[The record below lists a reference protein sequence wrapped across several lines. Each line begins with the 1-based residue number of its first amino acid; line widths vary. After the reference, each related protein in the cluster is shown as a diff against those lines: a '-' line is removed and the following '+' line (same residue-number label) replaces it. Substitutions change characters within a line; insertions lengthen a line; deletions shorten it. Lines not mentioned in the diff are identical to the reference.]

1 MANKCGTIRDIA
13 LHYPTSSGWTEGIP
27 SALLAPRSSRYGK
40 PALST
45 PFFHL
50 RLPPAERAALL
61 RSVVD
66 RVRSQS
72 ARSPAVV
79 VFDLDGTL
87 MDNRPRV
94 VAILHELA
102 AAWRTRHPAAAEAC
116 ARAQADDIGYGFI
129 ANLRRLGVVEPGL
142 HEEGLAFWKARFFQD
157 PHVKHDVEILGAR
170 AYVKA
175 CYEAGAVVVYLTG
188 RDLPNMALGS
198 FASLRDL
205 GFPIGVIG
213 TELVVKP
220 TFEMP
225 DAEFKRAVAPGLE
238 RLGTVVAAFDNEPAN
253 VNLFLEAHPA
263 SHGIFLDTQYAPD
276 PPALDPRAQVIS
288 SFDLDP

>member
-1 MANKCGTIRDIA
+1 M
-13 LHYPTSSGWTEGIP
+13 
-27 SALLAPRSSRYGK
+27 
-40 PALST
+40 ST
-45 PFFHL
+45 PFLHM

-61 RSVVD
+61 RSIID
-66 RVRSQS
+66 QVRLQV

-102 AAWRTRHPAAAEAC
+102 SAWRVLHPEAAAAC
-116 ARAQADDIGYGFI
+116 ARAESDDIGYGFI
-129 ANLRRLGVVEPGL
+129 QNLLRLGVEDPAL

-157 PHVKHDVEILGAR
+157 PHVKHDIEVTGAR

-175 CYEAGAVVVYLTG
+175 CYDAGAVVVYLTG

-225 DAEFKRAVAPGLE
+225 DAEFKREVAPELK
-238 RLGTVVAAFDNEPAN
+238 RLGKVLAAFDNEPAN
-253 VNLFLEAHPA
+253 VNLFMEAHPEV
-263 SHGIFLDTQYAPD
+263 HGIFLDTQYAPD
-276 PPALDPRAQVIS
+276 PPPLDSRAQVIS
-288 SFDLDP
+288 SFALDA

>member
-1 MANKCGTIRDIA
+1 V
-13 LHYPTSSGWTEGIP
+13 
-27 SALLAPRSSRYGK
+27 
-40 PALST
+40 ST
-45 PFFHL
+45 PFFQQ
-50 RLPPAERAALL
+50 RLHPAERVVLL
-61 RSVVD
+61 QSVVD
-66 RVRSQS
+66 RVRAQL
-72 ARSPAVV
+72 ARGPAVV

-102 AAWRTRHPAAAEAC
+102 LAWWAVHPTASAAC
-116 ARAQADDIGYGFI
+116 ARATADDIGYGFI
-129 ANLRRLGVVEPGL
+129 ANLKRLGVVDPAL

-157 PHVKHDVEILGAR
+157 PHVKHDVEIPGAR

-175 CYEAGAVVVYLTG
+175 CYDAGAVIVYLTG

-225 DAEFKRAVAPGLE
+225 DAEFKREVAPELR

-276 PPALDPRAQVIS
+276 PCPLDPRARVIS
-288 SFDLDP
+288 SFDLALDP

>member
-1 MANKCGTIRDIA
+1 M
-13 LHYPTSSGWTEGIP
+13 
-27 SALLAPRSSRYGK
+27 
-40 PALST
+40 ST
-45 PFFHL
+45 PFFHM

-61 RSVVD
+61 RSIVD
-66 RVRSQS
+66 QVRLQV

-102 AAWRTRHPAAAEAC
+102 SAWRVLHPAAAAAC
-116 ARAQADDIGYGFI
+116 ARAEADDIGYGFI
-129 ANLRRLGVVEPGL
+129 QNLRRLGVEDPAL

-157 PHVKHDVEILGAR
+157 PHVKHDIEVTGAR

-175 CYEAGAVVVYLTG
+175 CYDAGAVVVYLTG

-225 DAEFKRAVAPGLE
+225 DAEFKREVAPELK
-238 RLGTVVAAFDNEPAN
+238 RLGEVLAAFDNEPAN
-253 VNLFLEAHPA
+253 VNLFLEAHPEA
-263 SHGIFLDTQYAPD
+263 HGIFLDTQYAPD
-276 PPALDPRAQVIS
+276 PPALDPRSRVIS
-288 SFDLDP
+288 SFALDA

>member
-1 MANKCGTIRDIA
+1 VT
-13 LHYPTSSGWTEGIP
+13 
-27 SALLAPRSSRYGK
+27 
-40 PALST
+40 T
-45 PFFHL
+45 PFFHQ
-50 RLPPAERAALL
+50 RLHPAERVALL

-66 RVRSQS
+66 RVRAQI
-72 ARSPAVV
+72 ARGPAVV

-102 AAWRTRHPAAAEAC
+102 LAWALKHPEASAAC
-116 ARAQADDIGYGFI
+116 ARASADDIGYGFI
-129 ANLRRLGVVEPGL
+129 ANLRRLGVVDPAL
-142 HEEGLAFWKARFFQD
+142 HQEGLAFWKDRFFQD
-157 PHVKHDVEILGAR
+157 PHVKHDIEILGAR

-175 CYEAGAVVVYLTG
+175 CYDAGAVVVYLTG

-225 DAEFKRAVAPGLE
+225 DADFKREVAPELR
-238 RLGTVVAAFDNEPAN
+238 RLGTVIAAFDNEPAN
-253 VNLFLEAHPA
+253 VNLFLEAHPD

-276 PPALDPRAQVIS
+276 PPALDPRALVIA
-288 SFDLDP
+288 SFALDA